1 MITKQLLRHMTGQG
15 ELRPIVGQ
23 TFMFCN
29 NSDFAKSYELY
40 DMIDESSFHMAKIA
54 MTESSKA

>member
-1 MITKQLLRHMTGQG
+1 MTGQG